1 MNLKH
6 FDMLSSRTVIEL
18 FRSTM
23 IAWIGFIIALAI
35 TFLFWLNARNDAMDE
50 AKIRFDRSTIETI
63 NKINHRMETYANTLQ
78 SGTALLNTVEKMNR
92 QKWNIYFSSLEMA
105 EHYPGF
111 QGIGF
116 SKLIPSDQLP
126 AHFAQMRKDGF
137 PEYEIKPSE
146 KREEYHSIIY
156 LEPLDERNKRA
167 IGYDMFSNPIRKK
180 AMIHA
185 RDTGE
190 ITLSSK
196 VTLVQENKTNIQAGF
211 LMYIPFYHTSKAS
224 LTQAQRNK
232 YFEGFVYAPFRAQDL
247 MSEILANQDPKIA
260 VKIYDGILVNEENL
274 LYKSDNFTKNK
285 PLFTSTIPIEMY
297 GQTWTV
303 VFQTQASFKETINSD
318 HYRLIILAG
327 LPISLLLL
335 LTGLSFS
342 RTVEQAQTMARK
354 MTSEIR
360 ALNNELETI
369 IDTAPNPIILHTQDG
384 TIVKINKAW
393 KDSCGYTL
401 EETPTTDIWVDKS
414 HKKNHENVKEHI
426 RSLFAISEKID
437 EGEFTFYSKSGERVT
452 WQFSSAP
459 FGVIDGKKAVVSS
472 AMDVTELKNKDDLM
486 MMQSRHAAMGE
497 MINMIAHQWRQPLAS
512 ITAISGLLSLEVMM
526 DQYEK
531 EHFTQKLDL
540 ISELS
545 LELSNTIN
553 DFRNF
558 FKEDKV
564 KESITWRELVEGS
577 LAMIKPVLISK
588 LIKVETDF
596 QENDS
601 FKTYPREIRQVILN
615 LIKNAEDVLMDT
627 ATSEPTI
634 WIRTMREGTMR
645 CLEIEDNGG
654 GIPEQIID
662 HIFEPYFS
670 TKMEKNGT
678 GIGLYMSKSIVEK
691 HGKGTLSVYNT
702 ERGACFKI
710 TFPLDS

>member
-1 MNLKH
+1 MSFHAIIK
-6 FDMLSSRTVIEL
+6 L
-18 FRSTM
+18 FRSAM
-23 IAWIGFIIALAI
+23 IAWIGFSIALAI
-35 TFLFWLNARNDAMDE
+35 TFLLWLNARNDAMDE
-50 AKIRFDRSTIETI
+50 AKIRFERLNIETI
-63 NKINHRMETYANTLQ
+63 NNINHRMETYANALQ
-78 SGTALLNTVEKMNR
+78 SGTALLNTVEKMDR
-92 QKWNIYFSSLEMA
+92 KKWNIYFSSLDMA
-105 EHYPGF
+105 AHYPGF

-116 SKLIPSDQLP
+116 SKLILSDQLS
-126 AHFAQMRKDGF
+126 AHISQMRKDGF
-137 PEYEIKPSE
+137 VEYQIKPSA

-156 LEPLDERNKRA
+156 LEPLDERNKGA
-167 IGYDMFSNPIRKK
+167 IGYDMFTNSIRQK
-180 AMIHA
+180 AMIRA

-196 VTLVQENKTNIQAGF
+196 VTLVQENETNIQAGV
-211 LMYIPFYHTSKAS
+211 LMYVPFYHTSEAS
-224 LTQAQRNK
+224 LTQAQRSK
-232 YFEGFVYAPFRAQDL
+232 YFEGFVYAPFRAHDL
-247 MSEILANQDPKIA
+247 MNEVLANQDPNIT
-260 VKIYDGILVNEENL
+260 VRLYDGRMVNEENL
-274 LYKSDNFTKNK
+274 LYMSDNFTKNK

-303 VFQTQASFKETINSD
+303 VFQTKASFKETINSD

-342 RTVEQAQTMARK
+342 QTVERAQTMARK

-360 ALNNELETI
+360 ALNHELETI

-393 KDSCGYTL
+393 KDSCGYSL

-414 HKKNHENVKEHI
+414 YKKNHENIKKHI
-426 RSLFAISEKID
+426 RSLFTITEKID
-437 EGEFTFYSKSGERVT
+437 EGEFAFSSKSGKKVM

-459 FGVIDGKKAVVSS
+459 FGVIDGKKAVISS

-512 ITAISGLLSLEVMM
+512 ISAISGLLSLEVVM

-531 EHFTQKLDL
+531 NNFTQKLDL
-540 ISELS
+540 ISDLSIELS
-545 LELSNTIN
+545 DTIN

-558 FKEDKV
+558 FKEDKA
-564 KESITWRELVEGS
+564 KESTTWRELVEGS
-577 LAMIKPVLISK
+577 LAMIKPVLLSK
-588 LIKVETDF
+588 LIKVETAF
-596 QENDS
+596 HENGS

-615 LIKNAEDVLMDT
+615 LIKNAEDVLVDN
-627 ATSEPTI
+627 ATSEPII

-654 GIPEQIID
+654 GISEQNIN
-662 HIFEPYFS
+662 HIFDPYFS

-678 GIGLYMSKSIVEK
+678 GIGLYMSKTIVEK
-691 HGKGTLSVYNT
+691 HGKGSLSVYNT
-702 ERGACFKI
+702 ERGACFRI
-710 TFPLDS
+710 AFPMDG

>member
-1 MNLKH
+1 
-6 FDMLSSRTVIEL
+6 MLSSRTVIEL

-211 LMYIPFYHTSKAS
+211 LMYVPFYHTSKAS

-342 RTVEQAQTMARK
+342 QTVEQAQTMARK

-426 RSLFAISEKID
+426 RSLFTISEKID

-512 ITAISGLLSLEVMM
+512 ISAISGLLSLEVMM
-526 DQYEK
+526 DQYEN

-564 KESITWRELVEGS
+564 KELTTWRELVEGS

-596 QENDS
+596 HENDS

-615 LIKNAEDVLMDT
+615 LIKNAEDVLVDN
-627 ATSEPTI
+627 ATTEATI

-654 GIPEQIID
+654 GIPEEILN

-691 HGKGTLSVYNT
+691 HGNGTLSVYNT

>member
-1 MNLKH
+1 
-6 FDMLSSRTVIEL
+6 MLSSRTVIEL

-92 QKWNIYFSSLEMA
+92 QKWNLYFSSLEMA
-105 EHYPGF
+105 EHYPGL

-116 SKLIPSDQLP
+116 SKLIPSDQLS
-126 AHFAQMRKDGF
+126 AHISQMRKDGF
-137 PEYEIKPSE
+137 PEYEIKPSV
-146 KREEYHSIIY
+146 KREEYYSIIY

-167 IGYDMFSNPIRKK
+167 IGYDMFTNPIRKK

-211 LMYIPFYHTSKAS
+211 LMYVPFYHTSEAS

-232 YFEGFVYAPFRAQDL
+232 YFEGFVYAPFRAEDL
-247 MSEILANQDPKIA
+247 MSEILAKQDPNIA
-260 VKIYDGILVNEENL
+260 VKLYSGILVNEENL

-342 RTVEQAQTMARK
+342 QTVEQAQTMARK

-414 HKKNHENVKEHI
+414 HKENPEKVKEHI
-426 RSLFAISEKID
+426 RSLFTITEKID
-437 EGEFTFYSKSGERVT
+437 EGEFSFYSKSGSKVT

-459 FGVIDGKKAVVSS
+459 FGLIDGKKAVVSS

-512 ITAISGLLSLEVMM
+512 ISAISGLLSLEVMM

-564 KESITWRELVEGS
+564 KESTTWRELVEGS

-596 QENDS
+596 QANDS

-615 LIKNAEDVLMDT
+615 LIKNAEDVLMDN

-645 CLEIEDNGG
+645 YLEIEDNGG
-654 GIPEQIID
+654 GIPEEILN

-691 HGKGTLSVYNT
+691 HGNGTLSVYNT

>member
-1 MNLKH
+1 MSFHAIIK
-6 FDMLSSRTVIEL
+6 L
-18 FRSTM
+18 FRSAM
-23 IAWIGFIIALAI
+23 IAWIGFSIALAI
-35 TFLFWLNARNDAMDE
+35 TFLLWLNARNDAMDE
-50 AKIRFDRSTIETI
+50 AKIRFERLNIETI
-63 NKINHRMETYANTLQ
+63 NNINHRMETYANALQ
-78 SGTALLNTVEKMNR
+78 SGTALLNTVEKMDR
-92 QKWNIYFSSLEMA
+92 KKWNIYFSSLDMA
-105 EHYPGF
+105 AHYPGF

-116 SKLIPSDQLP
+116 TKLILSDQLS
-126 AHFAQMRKDGF
+126 AHISQMRKDGF
-137 PEYEIKPSE
+137 LEYEIKPSA

-167 IGYDMFSNPIRKK
+167 IGYDMFTNSIRQK
-180 AMIHA
+180 AMIRA

-196 VTLVQENKTNIQAGF
+196 VTLVQENESNIQAGV
-211 LMYIPFYHTSKAS
+211 LMYVPFYHTSEAS
-224 LTQAQRNK
+224 LTQAQRSK
-232 YFEGFVYAPFRAQDL
+232 YFEGFVYAPFRAHDL
-247 MSEILANQDPKIA
+247 MNEVLANQDPNIT
-260 VKIYDGILVNEENL
+260 VRLYDGRMVNEENL
-274 LYKSDNFTKNK
+274 LYMSDNFTKNK

-303 VFQTQASFKETINSD
+303 VFQTKASFKETINSD

-342 RTVEQAQTMARK
+342 QTVERAQTMARK

-360 ALNNELETI
+360 ALNHELETI

-393 KDSCGYTL
+393 KDSCGYSL

-414 HKKNHENVKEHI
+414 YKKNHENIKKHI
-426 RSLFAISEKID
+426 RSLFTITEKID
-437 EGEFTFYSKSGERVT
+437 EGEFAFSSKSGKKVM

-459 FGVIDGKKAVVSS
+459 FGVIDGKKAVISS

-512 ITAISGLLSLEVMM
+512 ISAISGLLSLEVVM

-531 EHFTQKLDL
+531 NNFTQKLDL
-540 ISELS
+540 ISDLSIELS
-545 LELSNTIN
+545 DTIN

-558 FKEDKV
+558 FKEDKA
-564 KESITWRELVEGS
+564 KESTTWRELVEGS
-577 LAMIKPVLISK
+577 LAMIKPVLLSK
-588 LIKVETDF
+588 LIKVETAF
-596 QENDS
+596 HENGS

-615 LIKNAEDVLMDT
+615 LIKNAEDVLVDN
-627 ATSEPTI
+627 ATSEPII

-654 GIPEQIID
+654 GISEQNIN
-662 HIFEPYFS
+662 HIFDPYFS

-678 GIGLYMSKSIVEK
+678 GIGLYMSKTIVEK
-691 HGKGTLSVYNT
+691 HGKGSLSVYNT
-702 ERGACFKI
+702 ERGACFRI
-710 TFPLDS
+710 AFPMDG